1 MPGRRMAKGSGIGC
15 GASASVEVMRTPRF
29 IWLAVFALLGA
40 GPAVGAEPAVA
51 PRVEPDP
58 APPADARARELTTV
72 IEAVYDAFTN
82 GSPALTRDGKSV
94 LFVSNRDG
102 LPQLYLAPFDQPE
115 ATARRLVRTSERVAN
130 PVALPDGR
138 SLLFQSDRG
147 ADENWSIYRLDL
159 AGGEPVELTS
169 AERLNRD
176 FPFVADGMPDRMV
189 FAARRHTDP
198 TTTVYVQALAPG
210 TPARSV
216 YTESIFGTV
225 ADLRRD
231 GRQALYVRIPTATE
245 NTLLL
250 LDLETGKARE
260 LYPPQG
266 KKVAIHNASFSPDG
280 RRVYVATDGGG
291 EEALLLA
298 LDAESGRELARY
310 VETDPPTAA
319 ISGLFA
325 SKAGERL
332 AILVDAGDHTEV
344 KVLDAATLR
353 PQAEVDL
360 PLGSGA
366 IGDFSQDGTWF
377 AVSWS
382 TPDGP
387 TDLFA
392 VEAASGRA
400 RPLRREHRPTLARL
414 PAIETTS
421 TETRSFDGGRI
432 PLLVYLPAGDGGRKL
447 PVLVAYHG
455 GPAGVSRAR
464 WNTAVRFFTALGYAV
479 VEPNVRGSS
488 GFGRAFEMADNGRL
502 RPNALR
508 DVETAARWAAA
519 QPWADPQRLV
529 VFGGSYGGY
538 TVLASLTRD
547 PAIWRAG
554 VDLFGVANMQTFLRT
569 TMGVIRELFRLE
581 FGELGKD
588 DAFLDSISPLL
599 VADRIVDP
607 LFVYAG
613 ANDPRVPRSES
624 DLIVDS
630 LRRRRVPVEYMV
642 KDNEGHSLAR
652 RENVVEFYVRA
663 ARFLERALSAP

>member
-1 MPGRRMAKGSGIGC
+1 
-15 GASASVEVMRTPRF
+15 MRTPRS
-29 IWLAVFALLGA
+29 IRLAVFAFLSAGIALGA
-40 GPAVGAEPAVA
+40 PQPAAQVA

-58 APPADARARELTTV
+58 APPADARAAELTTV
-72 IEAVYDAFTN
+72 IEAVFDAFTN
-82 GSPALTRDGKSV
+82 GSPVLTRDGKSV

-102 LPQLYLAPFDQPE
+102 LPQLYLAPADQPE
-115 ATARRLVRTSERVAN
+115 APARRLVRTGERVAN
-130 PVALPDGR
+130 PVALPDGH

-147 ADENWSIYRLDL
+147 ADENWSTYRLDL
-159 AGGEPVELTS
+159 AGGEAVELTS

-189 FAARRHTDP
+189 FSARRHAEP
-198 TTTVYVQALAPG
+198 TTTVYVQALTPG
-210 TPARSV
+210 EPARDV
-216 YTESIFGTV
+216 YTEPIFGTL

-231 GRQALYVRIPTATE
+231 GRQAIYVRIPTGTE

-266 KKVAIHNASFSPDG
+266 RKVAVHNASFSPDG

-310 VETDPPTAA
+310 VESDPPTAA
-319 ISGLFA
+319 ITGLFA

-353 PQAEVDL
+353 PQAKVDL

-377 AVSWS
+377 PVSWS
-382 TPDGP
+382 TPDVPG
-387 TDLFA
+387 DVFA

-400 RPLRREHRPTLARL
+400 RPLRREPRPTLARL
-414 PAIETTS
+414 PAIETS
-421 TETRSFDGGRI
+421 ITETRAFDGGRI
-432 PLLVYLPAGDGGRKL
+432 PLLVYRPAGAAGRKL
-447 PVLVAYHG
+447 PVVVSYHG

-464 WNTAVRFFTALGYAV
+464 WSTVIRYFTALGYAV
-479 VEPNVRGSS
+479 VEPNVRGSG

-508 DVETAARWAAA
+508 DVATAARWAAA

-529 VFGGSYGGY
+529 VMGGSYGGY
-538 TVLASLTRD
+538 TVLTSLTRD
-547 PAIWRAG
+547 PDIWRAG
-554 VDLFGVANMQTFLRT
+554 VNLFGVANMQTFLRT

-642 KDNEGHSLAR
+642 KENEGHSLAR

>member
-1 MPGRRMAKGSGIGC
+1 
-15 GASASVEVMRTPRF
+15 MRAPRS
-29 IWLAVFALLGA
+29 ILLAFFVVLIA
-40 GPAVGAEPAVA
+40 GPALGAEPAVA
-51 PRVEPDP
+51 PRVEPDS
-58 APPADARARELTTV
+58 APPADARSQELAAV
-72 IEAVYDAFTN
+72 IEAVFDAFTN
-82 GSPALTRDGKSV
+82 SSPALTRDGKSV
-94 LFVSNRDG
+94 LFISNRDG

-115 ATARRLVRTSERVAN
+115 APARRLVRTGERVAN

-147 ADENWSIYRLDL
+147 ADENWSTYRLDL

-189 FAARRHTDP
+189 FSARQHADP

-210 TPARSV
+210 APARGV
-216 YTESIFGTV
+216 YTEPTLGIIV
-225 ADLRRD
+225 DLRRD
-231 GRQALYVRIPTATE
+231 GRQAIYIRVPTGTE

-250 LDLETGKARE
+250 VDLETGKARE
-260 LYPPQG
+260 LYPPAG
-266 KKVAIHNASFSPDG
+266 RTVAIHNASFSPDG

-319 ISGLFA
+319 VTGLFA
-325 SKAGERL
+325 SKAGDRV
-332 AILVDAGDHTEV
+332 AILVDAGDHTEA

-353 PQAEVDL
+353 PQAAVDL

-366 IGDFSQDGTWF
+366 IGDFSQDGAWF
-377 AVSWS
+377 PIVWS
-382 TPDGP
+382 TPDVPG
-387 TDLFA
+387 DVFA

-400 RPLRREHRPTLARL
+400 RPLRRESRPSLARL
-414 PAIETTS
+414 PAIETTR
-421 TETRSFDGGRI
+421 TETRAFDGGRI
-432 PLLVYLPAGDGGRKL
+432 PLLTYRPAGAGGRKL
-447 PVLVAYHG
+447 PVVVAYHG

-464 WNTAVRFFTALGYAV
+464 WSTTVRFFTALGYAV
-479 VEPNVRGSS
+479 VEPNVRGSG

-508 DVETAARWAAA
+508 DVETAARWTAA

-538 TVLASLTRD
+538 TVLAALTRD
-547 PAIWRAG
+547 PDIWRAG
-554 VDLFGVANMQTFLRT
+554 VDLFGVANLQTFLRT
-569 TMGVIRELFRLE
+569 TMGAIRELFRLE

-599 VADRIVDP
+599 AADQIVDP

-642 KDNEGHSLAR
+642 KENEGHSLAR
-652 RENVVEFYVRA
+652 RENVVEFHVRA
-663 ARFLERALSAP
+663 ARFLERALGAP